1 MVNFYRKSPINT
13 HKVPLLGGFLAEF
26 FDVDQ
31 SGGGRRVRRLVC
43 LCDMLGVSARRRC
56 PVLFAVL
63 LEPVPCTLCGRYGIR
78 RNMSSVRWKD
88 SRAVDRC
95 KIPAATSSATVDL
108 TGSEPLLTEMD
119 VHEGVGRWVYSGGL
133 VVSSDG
139 TWRPEEGG
147 ASDDGPSFAEM
158 MGLGEDQSVFALE
171 EGGFLITGPGH
182 DMKGGQIVM
191 PLDPPGFIKDV
202 DKFGACI
209 WRDHPALQKSF
220 FALMGLD
227 MDQPR
232 AIVKK
237 MSQVANLT
245 GNLETLAMSLTDEVK
260 KGRILSKASDINCR
274 QAVALCCVKNFSAAV
289 TSARLAL
296 DLAERAGDEQGQA
309 FALSTLGDALDSS
322 GQYNK
327 SIEAYE
333 KRIAIAEKLEDV
345 DGHEF

>member
-1 MVNFYRKSPINT
+1 MSI
-13 HKVPLLGGFLAEF
+13 KVEE
-26 FDVDQ
+26 VDEYDG
-31 SGGGRRVRRLVC
+31 SYVC
-43 LCDMLGVSARRRC
+43 VICS
-56 PVLFAVL
+56 
-63 LEPVPCTLCGRYGIR
+63 E
-78 RNMSSVRWKD
+78 SVRD
-88 SRAVDRC
+88 ADALCCLQCSSNPFHARC
-95 KIPAATSSATVDL
+95 VVGTAFAETCPQCAGRTVVPWTGAKTPAATSSATVDL

-119 VHEGVGRWVYSGGL
+119 VHEGAGRWVYSGGL

-158 MGLGEDQSVFALE
+158 MGLGEDQSVFNLE

-182 DMKGGQIVM
+182 DINGGQVVM
-191 PLDPPGFIKDV
+191 PVDPPGFIEEV

-274 QAVALCCVKNFSAAV
+274 QAVVLHRVKNFSAAV

-309 FALSTLGDALDSS
+309 FALSVLGDALDSN
-322 GQYNK
+322 GQYNE

>member
-1 MVNFYRKSPINT
+1 
-13 HKVPLLGGFLAEF
+13 
-26 FDVDQ
+26 
-31 SGGGRRVRRLVC
+31 
-43 LCDMLGVSARRRC
+43 
-56 PVLFAVL
+56 
-63 LEPVPCTLCGRYGIR
+63 
-78 RNMSSVRWKD
+78 
-88 SRAVDRC
+88 
-95 KIPAATSSATVDL
+95 
-108 TGSEPLLTEMD
+108 
-119 VHEGVGRWVYSGGL
+119 
-133 VVSSDG
+133 
-139 TWRPEEGG
+139 
-147 ASDDGPSFAEM
+147 
-158 MGLGEDQSVFALE
+158 
-171 EGGFLITGPGH
+171 
-182 DMKGGQIVM
+182 
-191 PLDPPGFIKDV
+191 
-202 DKFGACI
+202 
-209 WRDHPALQKSF
+209 
-220 FALMGLD
+220 MGLD

-274 QAVALCCVKNFSAAV
+274 QAVVLHRVKNFSAAV

-309 FALSTLGDALDSS
+309 FALSVLGDALDSS